1 MITED
6 ETADYRRLC
15 ATVNALREKFLRRK
29 EELRLLLEET
39 AALRRDTLL
48 VLAKANR
55 LTRHLTGGQ
64 RQIAGLTY
72 HLSEINA
79 RIERI
84 NRSMPLLFQSPG
96 APDGEKSHNDGVL
109 LPEIGDLVSRDCM
122 SGDCMSLENCRS
134 RRELKQREI
143 AIIKMI
149 DSVKGKLLQLDLLE
163 FRCRELMVSIKKALQ
178 AFRHESGII
187 SRKIYP
193 FGVFSRLHRAFR
205 KIRGA
210 SYFSFRD
217 MGDIGALAAIT
228 AAVLRIADS
237 PAI

>member
-1 MITED
+1 MIPE
-6 ETADYRRLC
+6 EEAADYRTLC
-15 ATVNALREKFLRRK
+15 ATVNALREKFFKRR

-39 AALRRDTLL
+39 VALRRDTLL

-55 LTRHLTGGQ
+55 VTRHLTGGQ
-64 RQIAGLTY
+64 RQISGLTY

-79 RIERI
+79 RIDRI
-84 NRSMPLLFQSPG
+84 NRSIPVLVQGPG
-96 APDGEKSHNDGVL
+96 ALDGEKPHKEGKF
-109 LPEIGDLVSRDCM
+109 LPEIGDLRLD
-122 SGDCMSLENCRS
+122 DFKTLENCRS
-134 RRELKQREI
+134 RRELRQKEL
-143 AIIKMI
+143 ALLAMI
-149 DSVKGKLLQLDLLE
+149 DSVKAKLLQLDLLE
-163 FRCRELMVSIKKALQ
+163 YRCRELMVSINKALQ

-187 SRKIYP
+187 RRNIYP
-193 FGVFSRLHRAFR
+193 FGIFSFLHRSFR